1 MLGIVWNTPSSF
13 EDGYTPGMFSKTVTY
28 PDDKTAVLLGY
39 VRRWATLKSVFT
51 FGDTFSYTR
60 PVWNMFSINENRD
73 LLVDHN
79 LIPDINCKHL

>member
-60 PVWNMFSINENRD
+60 PVSNMFSIDRNRD
-73 LLVDHN
+73 ILVDYN
-79 LIPDINCKHL
+79 LIQNISL